1 MFGRFGGNIFGPE
14 LGGGLGGFKQTYRCY
29 SVTMLDN
36 REDVERGGKIIMP
49 PSALDQ
55 LTRSRI
61 QYPMQFKLRNNQQA
75 RHTHCGVL
83 EFVANEGRIY
93 IPNWMMRN
101 LLLNEGDLVEV
112 ENVSLKVATFTKF
125 QPQSVDFLDIRYPEA
140 VLGNMLRSFACLTK
154 GDVISIKY
162 NEREYKLCV
171 LETKP
176 DDAISVTE
184 CDLDVDFAPPVGYQE
199 PKRPEKK
206 EAEDV
211 HMDILMVTKEKE
223 SKKRKEVDEVPAVG
237 NYVLTNLAKYAGDW
251 PQLGKVL
258 KVEEEEIIQLHWYKG
273 SKTGPWSPCIKTVPG
288 TRGKREAWC
297 EAVNL
302 QDIWCHSF
310 NLTPA
315 NKLPLKIKKKMESF
329 LNNKKRM
336 KKNHATKEIETQITG
351 QKVTRH
357 KVDFATPPKP
367 IYARQQCVDFAPPL
381 GYQEPKR
388 PEKKHDEDVE
398 MDSPSDMSKYL
409 HKALIIDFAP
419 PVGYQEPNR
428 PEKKHDEDLDMDSPL
443 DMSEYLDK
451 TFTAFSGS
459 GNRLDGKKI
468 GLNAASEVKK
478 AVPHKRGIPN
488 YKHKKGTIT
497 FIRTRR
503 NITDKNEEEEKKF
516 EAFSGPGQM
525 LGKKERKRKVYFHLN
540 GD

>member
-1 MFGRFGGNIFGPE
+1 MIDRFGRFGGNIFGPE
-14 LGGGLGGFKQTYRCY
+14 LGGGLCRFKQTYRCY

-36 REDVERGGKIIMP
+36 REDVERGGEIIMP

-336 KKNHATKEIETQITG
+336 KKNHATQEIETQITG
-351 QKVTRH
+351 QKVTGH
-357 KVDFATPPKP
+357 K
-367 IYARQQCVDFAPPL
+367 
-381 GYQEPKR
+381 
-388 PEKKHDEDVE
+388 
-398 MDSPSDMSKYL
+398 
-409 HKALIIDFAP
+409 IDFAP

>member
-1 MFGRFGGNIFGPE
+1 MIDRFGRFGGNIFGPE
-14 LGGGLGGFKQTYRCY
+14 LGGGLCRFKQTYRCY

-36 REDVERGGKIIMP
+36 REDVERGGEIIMP

-367 IYARQQCVDFAPPL
+367 IYARQQC
-381 GYQEPKR
+381 
-388 PEKKHDEDVE
+388 
-398 MDSPSDMSKYL
+398 SPSDMSKYL
-409 HKALIIDFAP
+409 HKTLIIDFAP
-419 PVGYQEPNR
+419 PVVYQEPNR
-428 PEKKHDEDLDMDSPL
+428 TETKHDEDLDMDSPL
-443 DMSEYLDK
+443 DRSKHQDK

-468 GLNAASEVKK
+468 GLYAAPEVKK
-478 AVPHKRGIPN
+478 SVPHERGIPN

-503 NITDKNEEEEKKF
+503 NNEEAEKKF
-516 EAFSGPGQM
+516 EAFSGRGQI
-525 LGKKERKRKVYFHLN
+525 LRKKERK
-540 GD
+540 